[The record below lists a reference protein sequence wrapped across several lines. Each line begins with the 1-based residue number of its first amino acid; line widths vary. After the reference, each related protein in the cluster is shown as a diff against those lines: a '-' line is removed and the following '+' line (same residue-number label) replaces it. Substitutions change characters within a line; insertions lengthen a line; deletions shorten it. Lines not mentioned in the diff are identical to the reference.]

1 MSDSKSNLDSGSID
15 KEKLLVKYQTLL
27 LTVWDCILPT
37 LGRVS
42 TMTIVKRAITLTQSQ
57 HPDIANLEVTSE
69 GLKFERLREHLAQ
82 SETSSLLA
90 AFQALIANLIDL
102 LKTLT
107 GDILMQQLLEIIEN
121 NNIEI
126 Y

>member
-90 AFQALIANLIDL
+90 AFQALISNLIDL

>member
-1 MSDSKSNLDSGSID
+1 
-15 KEKLLVKYQTLL
+15 
-27 LTVWDCILPT
+27 
-37 LGRVS
+37 
-42 TMTIVKRAITLTQSQ
+42 MTIVKRAITLTQSQ

-90 AFQALIANLIDL
+90 AFQALISNLIDL